1 MKGWFNMDYDLT
13 KVYTLTEI
21 KQKIMSYLKNNSFYP
36 IKKIVLFG
44 SYARNEA
51 DGISDIDLMVFD
63 SPDFV
68 RLKTVQFASELKEL
82 FQKDID
88 LFIEKNVNKSSSF
101 YKNIEK
107 EGITIYE

>member
-1 MKGWFNMDYDLT
+1 MYYDLT
-13 KVYTLTEI
+13 KIYTLAEI
-21 KQKIMSYLKNNSFYP
+21 KQKIISYLKNNPFYP

-51 DGISDIDLMVFD
+51 DGISDIDLIVLN

-68 RLKTVQFASELKEL
+68 KLKTVQFASELKEL

-88 LFIEKNVNKSSSF
+88 LFIEKNINKSSSF